1 MKQIVI
7 SFVFMS
13 LLFSSCSK
21 DECEPQVD
29 DILTPVSFSPVLA
42 DIQEINTRAVKTTWA
57 EGDQI
62 AIFSDIAVKKDG
74 NTSTSSIT
82 YTRGSTEGTW
92 DSPNENERWYF
103 ADAIRQHNFYAY
115 YPIGSSTSYTATML
129 PDISGQDGTKALT
142 VLKEENDF
150 MRGAGLATK
159 GNIAASLQ
167 MFRVF
172 TIINLKVKL
181 KQDAFASNTAS
192 LTEVKLISTGNLP
205 LVNPTSADKGTV
217 DLSSGNI
224 ACPNGLTTITIHP
237 ISAFSLSTT
246 EISIPIKI
254 FAHRSTIQV
263 QFTIDGKTSTAQTLS
278 TTNFVGGRVYN
289 YSVEI
294 GAGLGQLGIG
304 DPIIIDWLTADGTPI
319 APVIPG

>member
-1 MKQIVI
+1 
-7 SFVFMS
+7 
-13 LLFSSCSK
+13 
-21 DECEPQVD
+21 
-29 DILTPVSFSPVLA
+29 
-42 DIQEINTRAVKTTWA
+42 
-57 EGDQI
+57 
-62 AIFSDIAVKKDG
+62 
-74 NTSTSSIT
+74 
-82 YTRGSTEGTW
+82 
-92 DSPNENERWYF
+92 
-103 ADAIRQHNFYAY
+103 
-115 YPIGSSTSYTATML
+115 ML
-129 PDISGQDGTKALT
+129 PDISGQDGKKALT
-142 VLKEENDF
+142 TLKEENDF
-150 MRGAGLATK
+150 MRGVGIATK

-181 KQDAFASNTAS
+181 KQDAYANNTAS
-192 LTEVKLISTGNLP
+192 LTDVKLISTGNLP

-224 ACPNGLTTITIHP
+224 TCPNGLTTISIHP
-237 ISAFSLSTT
+237 TSPFSLSTT

-304 DPIIIDWLTADGTPI
+304 DPIIFDWLNADGTPI
-319 APVIPG
+319 APVIPS